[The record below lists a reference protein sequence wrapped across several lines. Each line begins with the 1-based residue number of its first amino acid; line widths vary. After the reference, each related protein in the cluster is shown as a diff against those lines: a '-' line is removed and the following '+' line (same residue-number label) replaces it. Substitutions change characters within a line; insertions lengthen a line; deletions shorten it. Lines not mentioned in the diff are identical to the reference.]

1 MNLIYLDS
9 VFPSNHGCLLD
20 VHQDEINEVL
30 RGLEDDD
37 IHKVFEVGDLNDIV
51 EGDSNVGD
59 NLKIIGIKAKIIDL
73 HLGES
78 GIVLGIL
85 QVLVESQC
93 EL

>member
-1 MNLIYLDS
+1 MNEFRILRQ
-9 VFPSNHGCLLD
+9 CLSEQWWLPTRPT
-20 VHQDEINEVL
+20 QSWL
-30 RGLEDDD
+30 G
-37 IHKVFEVGDLNDIV
+37 VFEVGDLDDIV